1 MKNLSEKAF
10 TLVELLIVI
19 GIIGILAVTLMV
31 SLNPAE
37 AQRKSRD
44 AKRIR
49 DAQTLQTIIEQYIA
63 DPTNNIPSTGGTAWQ
78 TTRNSTQVGGTTT
91 VHSCSNNWFGVNLCD
106 YANTIPTDP
115 TNGRNREVV
124 TGAGTQGSR
133 ATRYEF
139 RVDGAGSTDYE
150 IRVRQES
157 QSNEQ
162 KVTQDGGDDPDWFEI
177 FTDDNGNIL

>member
-1 MKNLSEKAF
+1 MKDLSDKAF

-49 DAQTLQTIIEQYIA
+49 DAQTLQTVIEQYIA
-63 DPTNNIPSTGGTAWQ
+63 DPTNNIPAGWSVAAGV
-78 TTRNSTQVGGTTT
+78 NSTQIGGTTT
-91 VHSCSNNWFGVNLCD
+91 VHSCSSNWFNVNLCD

-124 TGAGTQGSR
+124 TGAGTQASGV
-133 ATRYEF
+133 TRYEF

-162 KVTQDGGDDPDWFEI
+162 KVTQDGGDDAGWFEI
-177 FTDDNGNIL
+177 FTDDNGDIL

>member
-1 MKNLSEKAF
+1 MKNISEKAF

-49 DAQTLQTIIEQYIA
+49 DAQTLQTIVEQYMS
-63 DPTNNIPSTGGTAWQ
+63 DPTVNIPAGWAVAAGI
-78 TTRNSTQVGGTTT
+78 NSTQIGGNTT
-91 VHSCSNNWFGVNLCD
+91 VHACSNNWFNVNLCD
-106 YANTIPTDP
+106 YANTIPTDA

-124 TGAGTQGSR
+124 TGTGTQASGV
-133 ATRYEF
+133 TRYEF
-139 RVDGAGSTDYE
+139 RIDGAGSSDYE

-162 KVTQDGGDDPDWFEI
+162 KVTQDGGDDAAWFEI